1 MAGRPANEASMT
13 KNQIG
18 FVARISDLTHR
29 YGDTAAVEAVNL
41 EIPAGGIAGFI
52 GPDGVGKSCLLA
64 LLSGVRKIQTGSI
77 EVLGGSMADKRHRE
91 AVLPRIAYMP
101 QGLGK
106 NLYPTLSV
114 FENVDFFGR
123 LFGLSRDERKWRIKE
138 LLIGTGLSSFANRPA
153 GKLSGGMKQKLG
165 LCCSLIHDPDL
176 LVLDEPTTGIDPLS
190 RRQFWE
196 LINRI
201 RSRREGMSVLVAT
214 AYMEEAEQFDWL
226 VAIEAGRILATGS
239 PQELKLLTKAKNLE
253 ESFINLLPVEKR
265 RGHRTL
271 IIPPRL
277 SMDGGTAIEAKGLTK
292 HFGSF
297 TAVDNV
303 NFKIERAEIFGFLG
317 SNGSGKTTTMKM
329 LTGLLSMS
337 EGEAWLFGKPVDA
350 NDIETRRR
358 VGYMSQSFSLYTELT
373 VRQNLELHARLF
385 HLPNEW
391 IPRRVSEMVER
402 FGLGEFVDD
411 LTEKLPLG
419 IRQRLSLAVA
429 VVHGPELLI
438 LDEPTSGVDP
448 VARDV
453 FWEFLIDLSRNQ
465 GVTIFISTHF
475 MNEAER
481 CDRIS
486 LMHAGK
492 VLAQDSP
499 QALIHIRRVKNLE
512 EAFIAFL
519 KDATTD
525 MEEITELETLSVK
538 NASFGSGLESSTGQ
552 SLFDFHRLWA
562 YVLRETMEIRRDL
575 IRLAFAM
582 LVPLLLMIVFGYGI
596 SFDVEHLPYAV
607 LDQDRTQESRTY
619 LENFRG
625 SRYFEE
631 QPPIHT
637 EVELERRMRS
647 GELRMAI
654 EIPPYFGKDLKRGR
668 RPEVGVWLDGAMPF
682 RGETSR
688 GYVHGVHLRY
698 LEDMA
703 QRESGEAPQIL
714 PAYIETRFRYNQDFK
729 SVFAMVP
736 GVIMLI
742 LAMIPAMLTA
752 LGVVRE
758 KELGSITN
766 LYSTPV
772 TRLEFLL
779 GKQIPYIFIA
789 LINFLSL
796 LLLALLLFR
805 VPVQGSYMALVIGA
819 FLYVIATTGFGLLV
833 STFVKTQIAAIFA
846 TAIITSIPA
855 VNFSGLLKPV
865 SSLYGGA
872 KAMGYGFPS
881 LYFQQISVGTFT
893 KALRFS
899 DLLVNY
905 LALLV
910 FITVFLILGLV
921 LLKTQER

>member
-1 MAGRPANEASMT
+1 
-13 KNQIG
+13 
-18 FVARISDLTHR
+18 
-29 YGDTAAVEAVNL
+29 
-41 EIPAGGIAGFI
+41 
-52 GPDGVGKSCLLA
+52 
-64 LLSGVRKIQTGSI
+64 
-77 EVLGGSMADKRHRE
+77 
-91 AVLPRIAYMP
+91 
-101 QGLGK
+101 
-106 NLYPTLSV
+106 
-114 FENVDFFGR
+114 
-123 LFGLSRDERKWRIKE
+123 
-138 LLIGTGLSSFANRPA
+138 
-153 GKLSGGMKQKLG
+153 
-165 LCCSLIHDPDL
+165 
-176 LVLDEPTTGIDPLS
+176 
-190 RRQFWE
+190 
-196 LINRI
+196 
-201 RSRREGMSVLVAT
+201 
-214 AYMEEAEQFDWL
+214 
-226 VAIEAGRILATGS
+226 
-239 PQELKLLTKAKNLE
+239 
-253 ESFINLLPVEKR
+253 
-265 RGHRTL
+265 
-271 IIPPRL
+271 
-277 SMDGGTAIEAKGLTK
+277 
-292 HFGSF
+292 
-297 TAVDNV
+297 
-303 NFKIERAEIFGFLG
+303 
-317 SNGSGKTTTMKM
+317 
-329 LTGLLSMS
+329 
-337 EGEAWLFGKPVDA
+337 
-350 NDIETRRR
+350 
-358 VGYMSQSFSLYTELT
+358 
-373 VRQNLELHARLF
+373 
-385 HLPNEW
+385 
-391 IPRRVSEMVER
+391 
-402 FGLGEFVDD
+402 
-411 LTEKLPLG
+411 
-419 IRQRLSLAVA
+419 
-429 VVHGPELLI
+429 
-438 LDEPTSGVDP
+438 
-448 VARDV
+448 
-453 FWEFLIDLSRNQ
+453 
-465 GVTIFISTHF
+465 
-475 MNEAER
+475 
-481 CDRIS
+481 
-486 LMHAGK
+486 
-492 VLAQDSP
+492 
-499 QALIHIRRVKNLE
+499 
-512 EAFIAFL
+512 
-519 KDATTD
+519 
-525 MEEITELETLSVK
+525 
-538 NASFGSGLESSTGQ
+538 
-552 SLFDFHRLWA
+552 
-562 YVLRETMEIRRDL
+562 
-575 IRLAFAM
+575 
-582 LVPLLLMIVFGYGI
+582 
-596 SFDVEHLPYAV
+596 
-607 LDQDRTQESRTY
+607 
-619 LENFRG
+619 
-625 SRYFEE
+625 
-631 QPPIHT
+631 
-637 EVELERRMRS
+637 MRS

-698 LEDMA
+698 LEDIA